1 MNFCANVLTIF
12 FDEFSDDFFLRI
24 FSISETAN
32 AESKK
37 TGNAGG
43 RVACALIMRPEDAN
57 QPEMMTIIIIVLI
70 VIIVLL
76 LILITALIVYCCKR
90 YGFFCSILFFC
101 RLKYALYVVW

>member
-1 MNFCANVLTIF
+1 MQAIFLNLFFFEKLYIFRIF
-12 FDEFSDDFFLRI
+12 F
-24 FSISETAN
+24 SILYLN
-32 AESKK
+32 FRNCQCRGQKK

-90 YGFFCSILFFC
+90 YDFFSP
-101 RLKYALYVVW
+101 Y